1 MWHNTINICRKNVFK
16 SDSDRRKLCWLVFPG
31 VKCFFVCVFFFR
43 FAFKLVTH
51 LCTPTVLLTKV
62 EVALPEEVLSRFNKI
77 TGY

>member
-1 MWHNTINICRKNVFK
+1 MLVSVSWGKMFFCVF
-16 SDSDRRKLCWLVFPG
+16 
-31 VKCFFVCVFFFR
+31 FFFR